1 MKHYYNIII
10 PHKNTPTLLQ
20 RCLDSIP
27 QRDDLHVIVVDDNS
41 DPDLVDFEHFPGLGR
56 DDVEVIFTKEGKGAG
71 YARNVGLDHADCEKI
86 LFSDSDDYFNYC
98 INDIL
103 DDYKEDDTDI
113 VFFERLNVDSQY
125 YTYSSKRDWYGNRFK
140 EYEENPQLGE
150 LKFRY
155 EFDGPVCKLIRKSLI
170 DKYNIRFE
178 EVIIADDV
186 YFSYMTGHYAESIKA
201 DKRAIYTV
209 TFSSK
214 SAMFTW
220 NPEKI
225 KTRIAVNCRRVAFLK
240 KNNVKTRSLY
250 CLERLLPNIKKE
262 DPGLFEECLAIISQ
276 HGLDAKYYRTYIN
289 NLIDKE
295 EKEKKI
301 TERINTIRKIVTPLK
316 NITKRAFHI

>member
-1 MKHYYNIII
+1 MKYIYNIII
-10 PHKNTPTLLQ
+10 PHKNTPKLLQ

-27 QRDDLHVIVVDDNS
+27 HRDDLHIIVVDDNS
-41 DPDLVDFEHFPGLGR
+41 DPEKVDFEQFPGLDR

-103 DDYKEDDTDI
+103 DDYKDDDTDI
-113 VFFERLNVDSQY
+113 VFFDRLNVDSQY
-125 YTYSSKRDWYGNRFK
+125 YTYSNKRDWYGNRFK
-140 EYEENPQLGE
+140 EYEENPQQGE
-150 LKFRY
+150 IKFRY
-155 EFDGPVCKLIRKSLI
+155 EFDGPVCKLIKKSLI

-220 NPEKI
+220 NPDKI
-225 KTRIAVNCRRVAFLK
+225 KERIGVNCRKVRFLQDHSI
-240 KNNVKTRSLY
+240 KTGSLH
-250 CLERLLPNIKKE
+250 CVENLLPNIKKTDE
-262 DPGLFEECLAIISQ
+262 YLYKECLDIIKTN
-276 HGLDAKYYRTYIN
+276 GLVAQEYDSYTKAF
-289 NLIDKE
+289 LL
-295 EKEKKI
+295 KEKK
-301 TERINTIRKIVTPLK
+301 EKNRVARKKRLK
-316 NITKRAFHI
+316 KILNPFISLIKKYL

>member
-10 PHKNTPTLLQ
+10 PHKNTPKLLK

-27 QRDDLHVIVVDDNS
+27 QRDDLHIIVVDDNS
-41 DPDLVDFEHFPGLGR
+41 DPEKVDFEHFPGLDR

-98 INDIL
+98 LNEIL

-113 VFFERLNVDSQY
+113 IFFDRLNVDSQY
-125 YTYSSKRDWYGNRFK
+125 YTYSNKRDWYGNRFK
-140 EYEENPQLGE
+140 EYEENPQQGE
-150 LKFRY
+150 IKFRY
-155 EFDGPVCKLIRKSLI
+155 EFDGPVCKLIKKSLI

-186 YFSYMTGHYAESIKA
+186 YFSYMTGHYAENIKA

-209 TFSSK
+209 TFNSK

-220 NPEKI
+220 NPDKI
-225 KTRIAVNCRRVAFLK
+225 KERIGVCCRKVLFLK
-240 KNNVKTRSLY
+240 KNNIVTGSLH
-250 CLERLLPNIKKE
+250 CIENLLPNIKKN
-262 DPGLFEECLAIISQ
+262 DPNLFEECLHIIS
-276 HGLDAKYYRTYIN
+276 
-289 NLIDKE
+289 
-295 EKEKKI
+295 
-301 TERINTIRKIVTPLK
+301 
-316 NITKRAFHI
+316 

>member
-10 PHKNTPTLLQ
+10 PHKNTPKLLK

-27 QRDDLHVIVVDDNS
+27 QRDDLHIIVVDDNS
-41 DPDLVDFEHFPGLGR
+41 DPDKVDFEHFPGLDR
-56 DDVEVIFTKEGKGAG
+56 DDVEVFFTKEGKGAG

-98 INDIL
+98 LNEIL
-103 DDYKEDDTDI
+103 DDYKNDDTDI
-113 VFFERLNVDSQY
+113 VFFDRLNVDSQY

-140 EYEENPQLGE
+140 EYEDNLQLGE

-155 EFDGPVCKLIRKSLI
+155 EFDGPVCKLIRKELI

-186 YFSYMTGHYAESIKA
+186 YFSYMTGHYAKSIKA

-209 TFSSK
+209 TYSPI

-225 KTRIAVNCRRVAFLK
+225 KVRIGVNSRKVKFLK
-240 KNNVKTRSLY
+240 ENSINTDSLH
-250 CLERLLPNIKKE
+250 CVEKLLPSIKKE
-262 DPGLFEECLAIISQ
+262 NHMLFEKCLKVIAEQ
-276 HGLDAKYYRTYIN
+276 GLDADYYRKLTDNI
-289 NLIDKE
+289 IIKE
-295 EKEKKI
+295 EFDKKKAN
-301 TERINTIRKIVTPLK
+301 RINKIKRIIRPFVKLLQ
-316 NITKRAFHI
+316 

>member
-1 MKHYYNIII
+1 MKYIYNIII
-10 PHKNTPTLLQ
+10 PHKNTPKLLK

-27 QRDDLHVIVVDDNS
+27 QRDDLHIIVVDDNS
-41 DPDLVDFEHFPGLGR
+41 DPNKVDFEHFPGLDR
-56 DDVEVIFTKEGKGAG
+56 DDVEVLFTKEGKGAG

-98 INDIL
+98 LNEIL
-103 DDYKEDDTDI
+103 DDYKDDDTDI
-113 VFFERLNVDSQY
+113 VFFDRLNVDSQY

-155 EFDGPVCKLIRKSLI
+155 EFDGPVCKLIKKSLI

-186 YFSYMTGHYAESIKA
+186 YFSYMSGHYAESIKA
-201 DKRAIYTV
+201 DRRAIYTV

-220 NPEKI
+220 NSDKI
-225 KTRIAVNCRRVAFLK
+225 KERIGVCCRKVLFLK
-240 KNNVKTRSLY
+240 KNNIVTSSLH
-250 CLERLLPNIKKE
+250 CVEKLLPNIKKN
-262 DPGLFEECLAIISQ
+262 DPDLFEECLDIISK
-276 HGLDAKYYRTYIN
+276 HGLDSNDYRNYAVQSI
-289 NLIDKE
+289 LRE
-295 EKEKKI
+295 EKKKKKTKI
-301 TERINTIRKIVTPLK
+301 INKIKRIIRPIIDLL
-316 NITKRAFHI
+316 

>member
-1 MKHYYNIII
+1 MKYTYTIII
-10 PHKNTPTLLQ
+10 PHKNSPKLLQ

-27 QRDDLHVIVVDDNS
+27 QREDLHVIVVDDNS
-41 DPDLVDFEHFPGLGR
+41 DADKVDFDHFPGYER
-56 DDVEVIFTKEGKGAG
+56 NDVELIFTKEGKGAG
-71 YARNVGLDHADCEKI
+71 YARNIGLSKTNSEKVMFADA
-86 LFSDSDDYFNYC
+86 DDYFNYC
-98 INDIL
+98 LNEIL
-103 DDYKEDDTDI
+103 DDYKNDNTDI
-113 VFFERLNVDSQY
+113 VFFNRLNVDSEY
-125 YTYSSKRDWYGNRFK
+125 YTYSSKRDYYSKFFAK
-140 EYEENPQLGE
+140 YEENPKDGE
-150 LKFRY
+150 TRFRY
-155 EFDGPVCKLIRKSLI
+155 ENDGPVCKIVDKSLI
-170 DKYNIRFE
+170 DEYDIHFE
-178 EVIIADDV
+178 ETTNQNDV
-186 YFSYMTGHYAESIKA
+186 YFSYMTGYYAKTIKV

-209 TFSSK
+209 TYSPK
-214 SAMFTW
+214 SIMFTW

-289 NLIDKE
+289 DLIDKE